1 MKKTRIDVLLVEKGF
16 FDSREKAKK
25 NIMAGLVFANGQKI
39 DKPGTKIDT
48 NVNIEIKGDTNPY
61 VSRGGLKL
69 QKALEVFD
77 IKVDNKI
84 AADIGASTG
93 GFTDC
98 LLQNGASKVY
108 AIDVGYGQLDWKL
121 RNDPRVIVLEKVN
134 ARYLKPE
141 IIDDKCHIATIDVSF
156 ISLKKV
162 MLPVKGIL
170 KPKGDI
176 IALIKPQFEAGPEK
190 VGKKGVIRDKD
201 VHIEVLKDVIHW
213 SAENGFC
220 FKNLTYSPVKG
231 GSGNIEFLAHW
242 TFDEPQKMTDKA
254 DKTIVRVVREAH
266 SNFK

>member
-1 MKKTRIDVLLVEKGF
+1 LKKIRIDTLLVEKGF
-16 FDSREKAKK
+16 FGSREKARK
-25 NIMAGLVFANGQKI
+25 NIMAGLVFVNGQKI
-39 DKPGTKIDT
+39 DKPGTKID
-48 NVNIEIKGDTNPY
+48 VNANIKVKGNTNPY

-69 QKALEVFD
+69 QKALEVFN

-84 AADIGASTG
+84 TADIGASTG

-121 RNDPRVIVLEKVN
+121 RNNPRVISLEKIN

-190 VGKKGVIRDKD
+190 VGKRGVIRDEEI
-201 VHIEVLKDVIHW
+201 HIEVLKDVIYW
-213 SAENGFC
+213 SVANGFC
-220 FKNLTYSPVKG
+220 FKDLTYSPIKG
-231 GSGNIEFLAHW
+231 GSGNIEFLVYW
-242 TFDEPQKMTDKA
+242 TLDEPQKMINKVDE
-254 DKTIVRVVREAH
+254 TIARIVREAH